1 MKVKILGY
9 RYAQGT
15 SKKNNRPYNGFFTC
29 LGYEDRAYTG
39 IKCEERFISAEVL
52 QGVVPTVGEE
62 YEIGVDFGGYITSVK
77 PVFKPNL
84 QYSQPM
90 QNPAP
95 MNQNAAPVSA
105 PTEQPA
111 QNQQNQKK

>member
-29 LGYEDRAYTG
+29 LGYEDRTYTG
-39 IKCEERFISAEVL
+39 MKCEERFISAETL
-52 QGVVPTVGEE
+52 QGVVPAVGEE
-62 YEIGVDFGGYITSVK
+62 YEISVDFGGYITSVT

-84 QYSQPM
+84 QHGQNQPE

-95 MNQNAAPVSA
+95 A
-105 PTEQPA
+105 EQGG
-111 QNQQNQKK
+111 QNQKK